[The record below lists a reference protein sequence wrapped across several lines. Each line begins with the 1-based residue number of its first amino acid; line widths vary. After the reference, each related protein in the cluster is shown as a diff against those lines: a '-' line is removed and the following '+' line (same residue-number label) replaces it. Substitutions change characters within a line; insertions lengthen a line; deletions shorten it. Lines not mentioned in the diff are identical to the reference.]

1 MEQEKKRRLKVLLL
15 SALLVDKKKSSRIAY
30 VALFTALN
38 VAVNVLGSFPFGF
51 IQISLT
57 TYISVLT
64 GIIIGP
70 LRGFVACFVGD
81 TLGFII
87 NSAGY
92 MWTPWVGISTGLA
105 ALLGGLIMNGIP
117 WKFKGAWCIKLVLTF
132 VLTFLLCTY
141 AINTTAGYFL
151 WNSGSWSYWKFV
163 TIRLSGQICVSVL
176 NFVFLFVS
184 LPILQKIKPLKV
196 KIQ

>member
-1 MEQEKKRRLKVLLL
+1 MLYSNLLF
-15 SALLVDKKKSSRIAY
+15 DKKKSHKIAY

-38 VAVNVLGSFPFGF
+38 VAVNAMGSIPLGF

-57 TYISVLT
+57 FYLSVLT

-70 LRGFVACFVGD
+70 IFGFTACFMGD

-87 NSAGY
+87 NGGGY
-92 MWTPWVGISTGLA
+92 TWTPWVGLSMGLA
-105 ALLGGLIMNGIP
+105 AVLGGLIMNGVP
-117 WKFKGAWCIKLVLTF
+117 WKFKGAWCVKLSLVCL
-132 VLTFLLCTY
+132 LSFLLCTY

-151 WNSGSWSYWKFV
+151 WNSGGWSYWKFV
-163 TIRLSGQICVSVL
+163 AIRLSGQIW
-176 NFVFLFVS
+176 VS
-184 LPILQKIKPLKV
+184 LFNYGLLFASLPALQKIKPLKL